1 MNALLEDERGG
12 QKHKITPVGAA
23 VVKKAVAGGSNAPA
37 ARKMLLEHYKATGQH
52 GRAAPTLRSVQHH
65 LKELAYY
72 ARSPHKIMVRTPWH
86 ARWRLQYAKHYLMK
100 ENLVPIEQ
108 ILFTDEKKFCLF
120 DSNFG
125 QWIFYEDEEDY
136 NVAKAQNMT
145 DEEYRM
151 WRKEKKEKC
160 LPHSKQRG
168 QHPVFVWGGVGLNMK
183 TSLYIF
189 DTDGKNVTGKD
200 YINVLTN
207 VLVPFKQKQQHDKRK
222 REQGL
227 WITQD
232 NDPKHYKETTKKI
245 QEDNGIHLLGI
256 QRRSANG
263 EVDVAAGRGGHWAPQ
278 GIAFPAY
285 SPDINGAIEKVWR
298 ELQVRVLKR
307 ASEIRS
313 RATMIKV
320 IGEEWAGLPF
330 ETEEG
335 SNFIGINGLVRKYE
349 EVLQAVVEE
358 NGWDT
363 RFMK

>member
-1 MNALLEDERGG
+1 
-12 QKHKITPVGAA
+12 
-23 VVKKAVAGGSNAPA
+23 
-37 ARKMLLEHYKATGQH
+37 
-52 GRAAPTLRSVQHH
+52 
-65 LKELAYY
+65 
-72 ARSPHKIMVRTPWH
+72 
-86 ARWRLQYAKHYLMK
+86 
-100 ENLVPIEQ
+100 
-108 ILFTDEKKFCLF
+108 
-120 DSNFG
+120 
-125 QWIFYEDEEDY
+125 
-136 NVAKAQNMT
+136 
-145 DEEYRM
+145 M

-232 NDPKHYKETTKKI
+232 NDPKHYNETTKKI

-263 EVDVAAGRGGHWAPQ
+263 EVDVAAGRGGHLVPQ